1 MTKSIQWKR
10 KRTRERDNNRMSFPV
25 RVKRNC
31 IDVILVLIIVVLFI
45 RSISINDKKS
55 LLSATLPEIRSLLID
70 DQPDE
75 TNSNLSILCSDM
87 SFTLRYEN
95 YLPSSTIL
103 HSPPL
108 NATQMPLLTTY
119 YTQWK
124 SSPILPRGLS
134 RCEHSLLI
142 RLLKFVDQI
151 CRAHKIGYFIIE
163 GTLLGSLR
171 HHDII
176 PWDDDIDLIIPEE
189 ERARFV
195 QAFEQLNQTLI
206 HLHMMQEDDEVGE
219 YYKLSFVHTP
229 TAGEYRWH
237 FPFVDLFF
245 YGNNETHLWNI
256 NEPDV
261 NWQRK
266 KVFPLIMRP
275 FGPLW
280 LPSPRKAYSLF
291 PLAVF
296 DQCKGHFW
304 NHRNESDQAR
314 VSIPCDQ
321 LKEVYPFVQRT
332 NHSREILRLNKTHLH
347 TVIYD

>member
-1 MTKSIQWKR
+1 
-10 KRTRERDNNRMSFPV
+10 MSFAV
-25 RVKRNC
+25 RMKRNF
-31 IDVILVLIIVVLFI
+31 IVLVLVLIIVVLLI
-45 RSISINDKKS
+45 RSASIDDKKS
-55 LLSATLPEIRSLLID
+55 LFSATLPETRSLLID

-95 YLPSSTIL
+95 YLPLSAVL

-119 YTQWK
+119 YAQWK
-124 SSPILPRGLS
+124 FSSVLPRVLS

-151 CRAHKIGYFIIE
+151 CRAHQISYFIIE

-206 HLHMMQEDDEVGE
+206 QLHLMQNDEELGE

-229 TAGEYRWH
+229 TAGEYAWH

-245 YGNNETHLWNI
+245 YGNNETHLWNL

-280 LPSPRKAYSLF
+280 LPSPRKASSLF
-291 PLAVF
+291 PLAAF

-304 NHRNESDQAR
+304 NHRTESDQDE
-314 VSIPCDQ
+314 VSVPCDQ
-321 LKEVYPFVQRT
+321 LKEIYPFVQRT
-332 NHSREILRLNKTHLH
+332 NHSKEILRLNTTHLH